1 MSRAGRTVAVGVWE
15 AALAAAQVEPLV
27 RRALAHDGDRL
38 RAGPVALQLA
48 PIARILVLGAGKASA
63 AMAAPVVEI
72 LGDRVTG
79 GLVVVKDGYARR
91 AGPVRIV
98 EASHPVPDERGR
110 AAAVELL
117 RLAESAGPDDLVIC
131 AISGGG
137 SALLPAPAPPITLE
151 EKRRLTGLL
160 LAAGATIGE
169 LNTVRKHL
177 SLLKGGQLARAAAP
191 ATVLTLALSDVIGN
205 SVDVIASGPTAP
217 DPTTYAQALAVI
229 RRFGLEGRAPRSV
242 LDRLEA
248 GAAGRIPETP
258 KPDDR
263 IFARV
268 TNLVIGDNS
277 LVVAAAAARAAALGY
292 APEILTRALAGEARG
307 AARAFVA
314 RGRTLTPPA
323 CLIAGGE
330 TTVTVAGAGT
340 GGRCQEFALAAALE
354 LAGAPNLTV
363 LAAGT
368 DGTDGPTDAAGAIAD
383 GGTLARA
390 ACRRVDP
397 HSSLAANDSHAFF
410 RATGDLVM
418 TGPTGTNL
426 LDLYLLVAERLRR
439 D

>member
-1 MSRAGRTVAVGVWE
+1 MTRAGRAVALEVWE

-27 RRALAHDGDRL
+27 RRALAYDGDRL
-38 RAGPVALQLA
+38 RAGPFALELA
-48 PIARILVLGAGKASA
+48 PLARVLVLGAGKASA
-63 AMAAPVVEI
+63 AMAAPIVEI
-72 LGDRVTG
+72 LGGRVTG

-110 AAAVELL
+110 AAAGELL

-151 EKRRLTGLL
+151 EKRRLTELL

-191 ATVLTLALSDVIGN
+191 APVLTLALSDVIGN

-217 DPTTYAQALAVI
+217 DPTTYVEALAVI

-242 LDRLEA
+242 IDRLEA
-248 GAAGRIPETP
+248 GVAERIPETP

-292 APEILTRALAGEARG
+292 RPEILTRALAGEARE

-330 TTVTVAGAGT
+330 TTVTVTGAGT

-354 LAGAPNLTV
+354 LAGTPSLTV
-363 LAAGT
+363 MAAGT

-390 ACRRVDP
+390 ACQRVDP
-397 HSSLAANDSHAFF
+397 HSSLAVNDSHAFF

-426 LDLYLLVAERLRR
+426 LDLYLLVAEPLRR